1 MEMQGVSLCGNLVNE
16 YYVREFRKIAG
27 ERRKRIAGLKT
38 RADAERYAAD
48 VKAKIRA
55 VLSVDSME
63 RTPLKPRVVSVSEF
77 GDVVCENLLFE
88 SIPDYP
94 VTANL
99 YRPRSI
105 SGTIPAVLHLCGHNP
120 PGKINRN
127 GKALNVSLA
136 ALGMAV
142 LTVDPLDQGE
152 RLRHPELTGSGI
164 VRGHNLVGKR
174 LIGCG
179 SWFGMWR
186 TWDAVRALDY
196 LFTRPEIDPKRV
208 YVTGCSG
215 GGTMTSLLTAVDDR
229 LAGAVASCYITSWEH
244 NAENELAADAEQM
257 PPGLSAQGVEMAD
270 LLIAAAPRPV
280 QISEEQDDFFDVRG
294 SREAYDELR
303 KIYGLLGCEDQVR
316 LFIGPNGHGYWQEQ
330 RAACRDFLCGLAG
343 LPGAD
348 TFDESSMP
356 CVPDEALKVIPE
368 TSVFDL
374 PGVKTADR
382 RLKEQLE
389 TCMKARPVL
398 TAEDLRKRTAEL
410 LHADPDAAVPYY
422 RILRPDTLAEPFY
435 DRFLLESD
443 EIPLGVLHRYGVHFC
458 QACGKEAFLYIPH
471 EQYRGEIAAWQQ
483 RFPSQDCASFD
494 PVLIGEM
501 KPSGGDL
508 GGQPFGSIYGN
519 DYHFAACSLMLNR
532 PIAGIMVSGILGAV
546 KLLRQSGAEKITL
559 IGAGQSSIPALFAA
573 FLGNRLIDHTILV
586 NALPS
591 YAVLFDTPCPVCPQ
605 SLIVPGF
612 LHLAD
617 LPDLYRA
624 VQPELLEDASL
635 PHLSDPVCR

>member
-1 MEMQGVSLCGNLVNE
+1 MQDVSLCGNLVNE
-16 YYVREFRKIAG
+16 YYVREFRRIAG
-27 ERRKRIAGLKT
+27 ERRRRIAGLKT
-38 RADAERYAAD
+38 RADAERYVGD
-48 VKAKIRA
+48 VRAKIRA
-55 VLSVDSME
+55 VLPVDSME
-63 RTPLKPRVVSVSEF
+63 RTPLNPKVVSVSGF
-77 GDVVCENLLFE
+77 GNVVCENLMFE
-88 SIPDYP
+88 SLPDYP

-152 RLRHPELTGSGI
+152 RLRHPELPDSAI

-229 LAGAVASCYITSWEH
+229 LAGAVSSCYITSWEH
-244 NAENELAADAEQM
+244 NVENELAADAEQM
-257 PPGLSAQGVEMAD
+257 PPGLSAQGLEMAD

-280 QISEEQDDFFDVRG
+280 QVSDEQDDFFDVRG
-294 SREAYDELR
+294 TREAYDELR
-303 KIYGLLGCEDQVR
+303 KIYGLLGCEDKVR

-343 LPGAD
+343 LPGAG
-348 TFDESSMP
+348 TFDENNMP
-356 CVPDEALKVIPE
+356 VVPDEALKVIPQS
-368 TSVFDL
+368 SVFEL
-374 PGVKTADR
+374 PGVKNADR
-382 RLKEQLE
+382 RLKEELDA
-389 TCMKARPVL
+389 CVKVRPVL
-398 TAEDLRKRTAEL
+398 TPEELRKRTAEL
-410 LHADPDAAVPYY
+410 LHADPDEAVPYH
-422 RILRPDTLAEPFY
+422 RVLRPDTIAEPFY

-443 EIPLGVLHRYGVHFC
+443 EIPLGVLHRCGIHFR
-458 QACGKEAFLYIPH
+458 AVCGKEVFLYIPH
-471 EQYRGEIAAWQQ
+471 AEYRSEIPVWQQ
-483 RFPSQDCASFD
+483 RFSGWDCASFD

-508 GGQPFGSIYGN
+508 GRQDFGSIYGN
-519 DYHFAACSLMLNR
+519 DYHYAACSLMLAR

-546 KLLRQSGAEKITL
+546 KLLRQGGAEKITL
-559 IGAGQSSIPALFAA
+559 IGAGQSSIPSLFAA
-573 FLGNRLIDHTILV
+573 FLGGSLIDKTILV

-612 LHLAD
+612 LRLAD
-617 LPDLYRA
+617 LPDLYR
-624 VQPELLEDASL
+624 VVCPELQEDAAL
-635 PHLSDPVCR
+635 PHLSDPVC